1 LLASPLR
8 LPPEEEEG
16 RRGQVFLEIAQK
28 AARSRGLDPDM
39 LESEELARLVT
50 ETRKQLY
57 DFSMDELETAL
68 LMMK

>member
-1 LLASPLR
+1 
-8 LPPEEEEG
+8 
-16 RRGQVFLEIAQK
+16 
-28 AARSRGLDPDM
+28 M